1 MLTDDLVDV
10 FIVDA
15 STYDEVH
22 QQLLKFKENIKIVN
36 TFQPQSPADI
46 QLGTSNGRMD
56 TTEHSTGTSTP
67 PQQQQTAPPAVS
79 VVTFRWD
86 DDIETCEN
94 TRAR

>member
-1 MLTDDLVDV
+1 VDV

-15 STYDEVH
+15 ASYDEVQ
-22 QQLLKFKENIKIVN
+22 QQLLKFKDNIKIVN
-36 TFQPQSPADI
+36 TFQPQSPAGI

-56 TTEHSTGTSTP
+56 GTEHSTGTSTP
-67 PQQQQTAPPAVS
+67 PQQQQQVSAPPAVS

-86 DDIETCEN
+86 DDIERCEN